1 MKAGKTPAF
10 YPASR
15 TLNAPKTP
23 RFHLSSRLVYEENT
37 PTFSDLGGLLRIDSL
52 VGPLVA
58 LLNSDA
64 FERPGGFR
72 SMKQRLL
79 LVDDSKIFLDLTS
92 KFLREKGFEVDT
104 SISGELALEQMRKA
118 RVSYALVVLDYAMG
132 EQNGANTAREILTEF
147 PEQYIVMCSSD
158 MSRETLQESWKAG
171 AVEFVDKGASPE
183 ELLEVIRTWCNKYS
197 ENKVAFL
204 PPPPNENAKKITSIG
219 LVGASTAMARA
230 ADLVLKY
237 RDQKGN
243 VLVLGESGTG
253 KERVAKALHHNNNHP
268 FRAVNCATYNGEATL
283 MESELFGIEKGS
295 FTGATHDKKGV
306 FEEVGRG
313 TIFLDEVHTL
323 SLRAQQK
330 LLRVLQERMVRP
342 VGSTR
347 EYKVH
352 FRLVAAAKPN
362 LEDLVEKGEFLA
374 DLYFRLNVLKIEVP
388 SLRERPEDVPILAA
402 YFAGVHA
409 ANPDKPKQFLSKT
422 MAYLQGYSWPG
433 NVRELENTVEQ
444 LCATVSSDLIQPDD
458 LDAKFFQSSVIRQV
472 NSVNLF
478 RRQVDSM
485 TREMV
490 VKAIQETR
498 SQRAAARKLG
508 IPASTFHDLLK
519 RFGLNGGKR
528 GRKPSIRVGG
538 ER

>member
-1 MKAGKTPAF
+1 
-10 YPASR
+10 
-15 TLNAPKTP
+15 
-23 RFHLSSRLVYEENT
+23 
-37 PTFSDLGGLLRIDSL
+37 
-52 VGPLVA
+52 
-58 LLNSDA
+58 
-64 FERPGGFR
+64 
-72 SMKQRLL
+72 
-79 LVDDSKIFLDLTS
+79 
-92 KFLREKGFEVDT
+92 
-104 SISGELALEQMRKA
+104 
-118 RVSYALVVLDYAMG
+118 
-132 EQNGANTAREILTEF
+132 
-147 PEQYIVMCSSD
+147 
-158 MSRETLQESWKAG
+158 
-171 AVEFVDKGASPE
+171 
-183 ELLEVIRTWCNKYS
+183 
-197 ENKVAFL
+197 
-204 PPPPNENAKKITSIG
+204 
-219 LVGASTAMARA
+219 MARA

-253 KERVAKALHHNNNHP
+253 KERIAKALHHNNNHP

-388 SLRERPEDVPILAA
+388 SLRERAEDVPLLAS

-409 ANPDKPKQFLSKT
+409 ADPNKPKQFLSKT
-422 MAYLQGYSWPG
+422 MTYLQGYSWPG

-444 LCATVSSDLIQPDD
+444 LCATISSDLIQPDD

-490 VKAIQETR
+490 IKAIQETR

-508 IPASTFHDLLK
+508 IPPSTFHDLLK

-538 ER
+538 EQ